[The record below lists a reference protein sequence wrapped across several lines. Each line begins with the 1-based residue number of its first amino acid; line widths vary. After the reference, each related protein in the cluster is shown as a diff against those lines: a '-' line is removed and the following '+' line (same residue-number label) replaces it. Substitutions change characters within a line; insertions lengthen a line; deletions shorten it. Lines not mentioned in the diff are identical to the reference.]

1 MILILDFLVGD
12 TCFGCDE
19 SGYCDAIFGF
29 PYVGVDGVSILEDVV
44 TAFDGG
50 TDLAGTS
57 WCLMLLDERVSLAL
71 YDS

>member
-19 SGYCDAIFGF
+19 TGYCDAIFGF
-29 PYVGVDGVSILEDVV
+29 PYVGVDGGCNVVSILEDVV
-44 TAFDGG
+44 MAFDGG

-57 WCLMLLDERVSLAL
+57 
-71 YDS
+71 

>member
-57 WCLMLLDERVSLAL
+57 
-71 YDS
+71 